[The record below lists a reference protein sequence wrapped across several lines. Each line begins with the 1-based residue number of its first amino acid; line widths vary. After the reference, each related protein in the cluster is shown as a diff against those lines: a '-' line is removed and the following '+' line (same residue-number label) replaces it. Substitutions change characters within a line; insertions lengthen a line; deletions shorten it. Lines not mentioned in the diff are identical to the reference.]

1 MEDAGALGT
10 LLSHLPSASSLPERL
25 QIFER
30 LRKER
35 TTVIQMLSGL
45 IFGQEEDWV
54 RDRPEHFIQRTGIK
68 SAEDHLEFLY
78 K

>member
-10 LLSHLPSASSLPERL
+10 LLSHLPSKSSLPERL
-25 QIFER
+25 HIAK

-45 IFGQEEDWV
+45 IFGQEADWV
-54 RDRPEHFIQRTGIK
+54 RDKPGHFIQRTGIR
-68 SAEDHLEFLY
+68 SGDDHI
-78 K
+78 